1 MLTVGTATDYLEL
14 IEKELPQE
22 VSKAILDAIQLFQD
36 KRCLPTDDSSA
47 TNQCTAGARL
57 ALGNSL
63 CTCCFRTP
71 FLLRAASCASPC
83 RGYACCPPL
92 IPLLLGRAR
101 RSHPSSSQHPAFCSE
116 TTRVSI
122 RSIDDNEV
130 VVRVKKLLSG
140 KDPVRAPGHP
150 VSPLWLGCERTG
162 LQRLSALGAPSCSQ
176 EDAGCRLFGRCVST
190 GWWFLTL

>member
-14 IEKELPQE
+14 IEKKLPQE

-36 KRCLPTDDSSA
+36 KRCLPIDDSSA

-57 ALGNSL
+57 ALGASHPL
-63 CTCCFRTP
+63 FQDTML
-71 FLLRAASCASPC
+71 FLLRAASSASPC
-83 RGYACCPPL
+83 RGYACLPPI

-140 KDPVRAPGHP
+140 RDPVRPPGQPVPPLCGRDANAPGY
-150 VSPLWLGCERTG
+150 SAD
-162 LQRLSALGAPSCSQ
+162 QR
-176 EDAGCRLFGRCVST
+176 
-190 GWWFLTL
+190 